1 MVFRVLVQESVHDA
15 FVEKL
20 QDAMEKQLVLGDGF
34 AEGVSQGPLINKSQ
48 YKYEILSKIFL
59 LK

>member
-1 MVFRVLVQESVHDA
+1 MVCRVLVQASVHDA

-20 QDAMEKQLVLGDGF
+20 QEAMEKQLVLGDGF

-48 YKYEILSKIFL
+48 YKYALYSKIIPVT
-59 LK
+59 

>member
-20 QDAMEKQLVLGDGF
+20 QEAMESQFVLGDVF

-48 YKYEILSKIFL
+48 YK
-59 LK
+59 

>member
-1 MVFRVLVQESVHDA
+1 VLVQESVHDA

-20 QDAMEKQLVLGDGF
+20 QEAMEKQLVLGDGF

-48 YKYEILSKIFL
+48 YKYEFYAMIILL
-59 LK
+59 T

>member
-1 MVFRVLVQESVHDA
+1 MVFRVLVQESVHDV

-20 QDAMEKQLVLGDGF
+20 QEAMEKQLVLGDGF

-48 YKYEILSKIFL
+48 YKYELYSKIIHVT
-59 LK
+59 

>member
-20 QDAMEKQLVLGDGF
+20 QAAMEKQLVLGDGF

-48 YKYEILSKIFL
+48 YKYKLYSKIIL
-59 LK
+59 LT

>member
-1 MVFRVLVQESVHDA
+1 MIFRVLVQESVHDA

-20 QDAMEKQLVLGDGF
+20 QVAMESQLLLGDGF

-48 YKYEILSKIFL
+48 YKYELYSKIIPVL
-59 LK
+59 